1 MGGFPVRIPLSV
13 FWTWSCSKVV
23 YKIIKVPVSIFRK
36 LYIRII
42 VYLDNFLILEK
53 TLEET
58 IFSRDTVIY
67 LLQNLR
73 FVKNL
78 KESIFH
84 PSQRIDLPL
93 MIIDSVEMTAS
104 MPQERVE
111 LISKSCQD
119 ILSM

>member
-23 YKIIKVPVSIFRK
+23 YEIIKVPVSIFRN

-42 VYLDNFLILEK
+42 VYLDNFLILRK

-58 IFSRDTVIY
+58 ILSRDT
-67 LLQNLR
+67 
-73 FVKNL
+73 
-78 KESIFH
+78 
-84 PSQRIDLPL
+84 
-93 MIIDSVEMTAS
+93 
-104 MPQERVE
+104 VE